1 MVARPGL
8 LSTRAT
14 ELVTPAGVHSAADG
28 RDPHRPHGSRVHRGR
43 RDPQRGF
50 VACPRPLLPAPG
62 AQRHDL
68 WKTPRGA
75 FSWLYGAEVTS
86 GGMRAVTLAV
96 VAAAVTVTALA
107 GCGGQAAQ
115 GAPAP
120 TRAAAT
126 GTPAH
131 RAAPS
136 TPQTKDGAVEFL
148 YAYVAERDRA
158 FLTNDDSTLLT
169 YTRPSCSCATVTSKE
184 LARRRAEGLI
194 AVERRQPPHHPDRQV
209 GGAREP
215 NARSAWRSSIPPAE
229 CPGRKTGE
237 VVLHDDALIEREL
250 FTLSYDH
257 DHWIIDDSSGYSK
270 SKPQMIRAIPAVD
283 APVTPIRSRPQ
294 PLEASAAVRLP
305 TAPRLARESRPDQ
318 ESRHH

>member
-1 MVARPGL
+1 
-8 LSTRAT
+8 
-14 ELVTPAGVHSAADG
+14 
-28 RDPHRPHGSRVHRGR
+28 
-43 RDPQRGF
+43 
-50 VACPRPLLPAPG
+50 
-62 AQRHDL
+62 
-68 WKTPRGA
+68 
-75 FSWLYGAEVTS
+75 
-86 GGMRAVTLAV
+86 MRAVTLAV
-96 VAAAVTVTALA
+96 VAAGVTVTALA

-194 AVERRQPPHHPDRQV
+194 AASDASPHITRIGRWEEQ
-209 GGAREP
+209 GARSMIGLEIEHP
-215 NARSAWRSSIPPAE
+215 AGGVVDSHGKSI
-229 CPGRKTGE
+229 R
-237 VVLHDDALIEREL
+237 HDDQLIERGL
-250 FTLSYDH
+250 FTLSYERGR
-257 DHWIIDDSSGYSK
+257 WIIDQISNYLR
-270 SKPQMIRAIPAVD
+270 QPA
-283 APVTPIRSRPQ
+283 R
-294 PLEASAAVRLP
+294 
-305 TAPRLARESRPDQ
+305 
-318 ESRHH
+318 